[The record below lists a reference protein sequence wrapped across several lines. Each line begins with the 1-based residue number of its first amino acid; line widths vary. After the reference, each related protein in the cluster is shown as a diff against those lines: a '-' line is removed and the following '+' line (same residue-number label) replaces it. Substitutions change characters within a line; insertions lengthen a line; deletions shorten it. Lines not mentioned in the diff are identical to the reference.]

1 MNHLLM
7 IVGHLV
13 RKLESRL
20 VRVHQ
25 IEEFPGALDMLEKT
39 TGTRNVHFAHWP
51 ATLATTPRISG
62 GVALRS

>member
-1 MNHLLM
+1 MV
-7 IVGHLV
+7 VGHLV
-13 RKLESRL
+13 RKLEGRV

-25 IEEFPGALDMLEKT
+25 VEEFPGVLEMPEKT

-51 ATLATTPRISG
+51 ATLAITARISG